1 MLSWSIMKAG
11 RIESFWAPDSSP
23 ALQGNGGSWGWGS
36 RQSFQHTPC
45 APALSRVGCPWGR
58 LSLDRK
64 HSSRQKSGS
73 PCSSL
78 TRYPCIP
85 FSLLALGNFLKASGP
100 DSWLCKL
107 LMEQDPDITNRN
119 SGLAGWCCSL
129 FDPATAVGMSAC
141 PSSCHLSWQF
151 APLSHYLLVLTFIVK
166 KKIQRGFPNKQQVRT
181 DSVYS
186 QLGQAEH
193 IATDRD
199 LSQLRIWESC
209 SFAEV
214 N

>member
-1 MLSWSIMKAG
+1 M
-11 RIESFWAPDSSP
+11 
-23 ALQGNGGSWGWGS
+23 
-36 RQSFQHTPC
+36 
-45 APALSRVGCPWGR
+45 GCPWGR
-58 LSLDRK
+58 LTLDRK

-85 FSLLALGNFLKASGP
+85 FSLLALGNFLKASGS

-166 KKIQRGFPNKQQVRT
+166 KKKSKEDFQINNKSGQTVFTPSWDRQSTLPQIGTSHNSGYEKAAHLQRLTNLFQT
-181 DSVYS
+181 
-186 QLGQAEH
+186 
-193 IATDRD
+193 
-199 LSQLRIWESC
+199 
-209 SFAEV
+209 
-214 N
+214 